1 METKTFNLTLNID
14 QLNAVIAG
22 LNELPFKISNALIQE
37 IIRQFE
43 AHQDKAEPPTL
54 TDVE

>member
-37 IIRQFE
+37 IIRQFNE
-43 AHQDKAEPPTL
+43 QTSAPETPTL
-54 TDVE
+54 IDVE